1 MSDGLH
7 QRPRH
12 RPLPAGE
19 PERPAVGAPAPR
31 VVFDTEQGQLPL
43 ESFAGSMLV
52 VYFFPRAMTPGCT
65 AEACD
70 FRDQHGA
77 FRDAGAVV
85 MAVSP
90 DSPERHARFSARY
103 QLPFY
108 LATDPEG
115 VVADAFGVGVRKV
128 SRGVPQRGVER
139 STFLID
145 GRGILVASWRR
156 VRVPGH
162 VGEVLAVV
170 RGRR

>member
-1 MSDGLH
+1 MSDGLRRASVPPSEAG
-7 QRPRH
+7 RPV
-12 RPLPAGE
+12 
-19 PERPAVGAPAPR
+19 VGAPAPR

-43 ESFAGSMLV
+43 ESFAGALLV

-70 FRDQHGA
+70 FRDQHSA
-77 FRDAGAVV
+77 FRDAGAAV

-90 DSPERHARFSARY
+90 DAPERHARFSARY

-108 LATDPEG
+108 LASDPEG
-115 VVADAFGVGVRKV
+115 VVADAFGVGVAKL

-139 STFLID
+139 ATFLID
-145 GRGILVASWRR
+145 GRGILAASWRR

-162 VGEVLAVV
+162 VAEVLAVV
-170 RGRR
+170 QARR